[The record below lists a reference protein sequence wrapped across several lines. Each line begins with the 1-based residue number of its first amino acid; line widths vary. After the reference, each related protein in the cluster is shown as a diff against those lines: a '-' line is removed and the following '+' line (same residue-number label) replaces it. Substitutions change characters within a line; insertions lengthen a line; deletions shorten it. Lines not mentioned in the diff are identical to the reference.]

1 MKHAYGHITDT
12 QRTTYAGM
20 YILKK
25 LDLKPKDGGE
35 VIRVMAPEN
44 GSIEPVLDYLQ
55 LRGYVEVDRKSRY
68 QLTQSGKEYIGM
80 LIDEAERIID
90 EFDDEDVEDM
100 LEELAARNMDVFRVR
115 FLWGWYQGEFD
126 DVVLFQ
132 QRRGFPEIEH
142 SWQEFITDDA
152 FYQNLALELQ
162 TQQND

>member
-1 MKHAYGHITDT
+1 MKHAFGHITET
-12 QRTTYAGM
+12 QKYTYAGM

-25 LDLKPKDGGE
+25 LDLKPKEGGAE
-35 VIRVMAPEN
+35 IRVMAPEN
-44 GSIEPVLDYLQ
+44 GSIEDILDHLT
-55 LRGYVEVDRKSRY
+55 LSGHIEINKKKRY
-68 QLTQSGKEYIGM
+68 QLTAKGKEYIGQ

-100 LEELAARNMDVFRVR
+100 LEELAARNVDVFRVR
-115 FLWGWYQGEFD
+115 FLWGWYQNEFD

-132 QRRGFPEIEH
+132 QRRGFPEIEP

-162 TQQND
+162 TTTDD